1 MSDDVSCAPA
11 PGSYDVKITDAAS
24 KGPVSF
30 EKTDRFRK
38 KKVSDADMENEML
51 SPASIRR
58 TLSNGNLVTR
68 SSQNGEKDTVIFKE
82 LKRQKALEREVR
94 LLIQQ
99 RGDQDKKIQASEE
112 ELRKVEAKLVVA
124 VREKTGLAASIASL
138 ERQLGDLKRANDLL
152 KTKELSYLQITF
164 EGQLKILQADL
175 DASKAELAAMQDRNK
190 SLEELQQQTTSQNEE
205 LENEVDELQSLIQ
218 ESCEEYKVLQRHLDA
233 ANANVQNLHLE
244 FISKEKKY
252 ETQVKLMSAEAEE
265 KHREMSAT
273 QEQSEKQLVEAR
285 NHLKLLTDKVEHLQ
299 KHLST
304 AEQDKEKLVLTQT
317 ESEKKLS
324 DCLTELSQLHGQMEK
339 CKQDLSE
346 SEGRLGEK
354 EKEVITLK
362 DQLKNKE
369 EELSQQIRYLNDKY
383 QQLEEEKGE
392 LEEESKRREAGLT
405 SELNSLKENINEKD
419 KGHQKLQEAH
429 AELTEVINRE
439 KYNIEQYLCQRSV
452 RNSQEL
458 LVKLQEETLDERL
471 QLEGELEEALE
482 ELNQL
487 EMKEL
492 QAVEMIRHLEEENKQ
507 RDQEILQLQA
517 QLHGKNEEL
526 ERMNKT
532 LNTDVTKLKE
542 EHSSSLRKIGEM
554 ATEFESNRVSMAEE
568 IECLTTKNATL
579 QKEIIQVRQQF
590 AEEQKQLAETQ
601 QSKEKAKEE
610 YARMLLD
617 AQTKLAQK
625 ESELR
630 KTEESYTVE
639 LTKLQ
644 DRIESR
650 EYQEQLKKTECQ
662 SKHVVDE
669 VELLELKTEVEK
681 WRTLYEELYS
691 KVKPFQQQLDAYEAE
706 KNALLNEHGAA
717 QVELNNLSDAY
728 AKLLGHQNHK
738 QKIKHVVKLKEQNH
752 ILKQQQ
758 LDAYEAEKN
767 ALLNEHGAAQVE
779 LNNLSDAYAKLL
791 GHQNHKQ
798 KIKHVVKLKEQNHI
812 LKQQQL
818 DAYEAEKNAL
828 LNEHGAAQVEL
839 NNLSDA
845 YAKLLGHQN
854 HKQKIKHVVKL
865 KEQNHILKQEVAKL
879 QGLLSKNLK
888 EHPVQPGRRFDPSKA
903 FKHGGKENAWPESPL
918 GSVRAQGHCMLG
930 YLQHNSQNA
939 HGKTSNGEHF
949 RMQTVQSVAENVHVP
964 FRRVL
969 VTGATGLL
977 GRAVYKEFQDNDWY
991 TVGCGYSRARPRF
1004 EKCNLLDAD
1013 AVRAMIQEFQENV
1026 HVPFRRVLVTGATGL
1041 LGRAVYKEFQDN
1053 DWYTVGCGYSRAR
1066 PRFEK
1071 CNLLDADA
1079 VRAMIQEFQPHV
1091 IVHCAAERRPD
1102 VVESQT
1108 DAAIQLNVSAAG
1120 NLAKEAGVSFVIYI
1134 STDYVFDGRNPP
1146 YDVNDTPNPLNLY
1159 GKTNKNRERE
1169 VLRNNMGKS
1178 E

>member
-1 MSDDVSCAPA
+1 
-11 PGSYDVKITDAAS
+11 
-24 KGPVSF
+24 
-30 EKTDRFRK
+30 
-38 KKVSDADMENEML
+38 MENEML

-58 TLSNGNLVTR
+58 TVSNGNLVTR

-152 KTKELSYLQITF
+152 KTKVRLLIQQRGDQDKKIQASEEDLRKVEAKLVVAVREKTGLAASIASLERQLGDLKRANDLLKTKELSYLQITF

-175 DASKAELAAMQDRNK
+175 VASKAELAAMQDRNK

-218 ESCEEYKVLQRHLDA
+218 ESREEYKVLQGHLDA
-233 ANANVQNLHLE
+233 ANANVQNLHLK
-244 FISKEKKY
+244 FISKEKEY

-304 AEQDKEKLVLTQT
+304 AEQDKEKLVLAQT

-324 DCLTELSQLHGQMEK
+324 DCLTELSQLHEQMEK

-354 EKEVITLK
+354 EKEVVTLK
-362 DQLKNKE
+362 DHLKNKE

-383 QQLEEEKGE
+383 QQLEEEKGK

-405 SELNSLKENINEKD
+405 SELYSLKENINEKD

-439 KYNIEQYLCQRSV
+439 K
-452 RNSQEL
+452 EL
-458 LVKLQEETLDERL
+458 LVKLQEEMLDERL

-517 QLHGKNEEL
+517 QLNGKNEEL

-532 LNTDVTKLKE
+532 LSTDVTKLKE

-568 IECLTTKNATL
+568 IECLTTKNAAL
-579 QKEIIQVRQQF
+579 QEEIIQVRQQF

-601 QSKEKAKEE
+601 QSKEKAKDE

-650 EYQEQLKKTECQ
+650 EYQEQLKKTEFQ

-691 KVKPFQQQLDAYEAE
+691 KVKPF
-706 KNALLNEHGAA
+706 
-717 QVELNNLSDAY
+717 
-728 AKLLGHQNHK
+728 
-738 QKIKHVVKLKEQNH
+738 
-752 ILKQQQ
+752 
-758 LDAYEAEKN
+758 
-767 ALLNEHGAAQVE
+767 
-779 LNNLSDAYAKLL
+779 
-791 GHQNHKQ
+791 
-798 KIKHVVKLKEQNHI
+798 
-812 LKQQQL
+812 QQQL

-918 GSVRAQGHCMLG
+918 GSTTARMHMAI
-930 YLQHNSQNA
+930 
-939 HGKTSNGEHF
+939 TSKAEHF
-949 RMQTVQSVAENVHVP
+949 RMQTVQSVA
-964 FRRVL
+964 
-969 VTGATGLL
+969 
-977 GRAVYKEFQDNDWY
+977 
-991 TVGCGYSRARPRF
+991 
-1004 EKCNLLDAD
+1004 
-1013 AVRAMIQEFQENV
+1013 ENV

-1159 GKTNKNRERE
+1159 GKTKLEGERE
-1169 VLRNNMGKS
+1169 VLRNNMGKVNVVFLS
-1178 E
+1178 FLLKGAAVLRVPVLYGDVEKLEESAITVMFDKVQNSTDLISIDHCQQRFPTYVKDVGRVCRQLAESRLQDPSLRGIFHFSGNEQMTKYEMACAIADAFNLPSSHLRPITETPVGSGALRPHNPQLDCSRLENLGIGHRTPFKQGIKECLWPFLHDKKWRRYTV

>member
-1 MSDDVSCAPA
+1 MSFPRAPLKRFNEHVSCAPA
-11 PGSYDVKITDAAS
+11 PGSYDVKITDAGS

-30 EKTDRFRK
+30 EKSDRFRK

-68 SSQNGEKDTVIFKE
+68 SSQKGEKDTVIFKE

-152 KTKELSYLQITF
+152 KTKFSEDGTNKKLNGLLLELSEAKNKEDAKAKELSYLQITF
-164 EGQLKILQADL
+164 EGQIKILQADL

-218 ESCEEYKVLQRHLDA
+218 ESREEYKVLQGHVDA
-233 ANANVQNLHLE
+233 ANANFQNLRLE
-244 FISKEKKY
+244 FISKEKEY

-273 QEQSEKQLVEAR
+273 QEQSEKQLVEAW

-304 AEQDKEKLVLTQT
+304 AEQDKEKLVLAQT

-324 DCLTELSQLHGQMEK
+324 DCLTELSQLHEQMEK

-354 EKEVITLK
+354 EKEVVTLK
-362 DQLKNKE
+362 DHLKNKE
-369 EELSQQIRYLNDKY
+369 EELSQQIRYLNGKY
-383 QQLEEEKGE
+383 QQLEEEKGKV
-392 LEEESKRREAGLT
+392 EEESKRREAGLT

-439 KYNIEQYLCQRSV
+439 K
-452 RNSQEL
+452 EL

-517 QLHGKNEEL
+517 QLNGKNEEL

-554 ATEFESNRVSMAEE
+554 ATEFESNRVSMADE
-568 IECLTTKNATL
+568 IECLTTKNAAL
-579 QKEIIQVRQQF
+579 QEEIIQVRQQF

-630 KTEESYTVE
+630 KTEESYTME
-639 LTKLQ
+639 LTKLK
-644 DRIESR
+644 DRIESK

-752 ILKQQQ
+752 ILKQ
-758 LDAYEAEKN
+758 
-767 ALLNEHGAAQVE
+767 
-779 LNNLSDAYAKLL
+779 
-791 GHQNHKQ
+791 
-798 KIKHVVKLKEQNHI
+798 
-812 LKQQQL
+812 
-818 DAYEAEKNAL
+818 
-828 LNEHGAAQVEL
+828 
-839 NNLSDA
+839 
-845 YAKLLGHQN
+845 
-854 HKQKIKHVVKL
+854 
-865 KEQNHILKQEVAKL
+865 EVAKL

-888 EHPVQPGRRFDPSKA
+888 EHPVWPGRRFDPSKA

-918 GSVRAQGHCMLG
+918 GRKSQMT
-930 YLQHNSQNA
+930 LQ
-939 HGKTSNGEHF
+939 
-949 RMQTVQSVAENVHVP
+949 
-964 FRRVL
+964 
-969 VTGATGLL
+969 
-977 GRAVYKEFQDNDWY
+977 
-991 TVGCGYSRARPRF
+991 
-1004 EKCNLLDAD
+1004 
-1013 AVRAMIQEFQENV
+1013 
-1026 HVPFRRVLVTGATGL
+1026 
-1041 LGRAVYKEFQDN
+1041 
-1053 DWYTVGCGYSRAR
+1053 
-1066 PRFEK
+1066 
-1071 CNLLDADA
+1071 
-1079 VRAMIQEFQPHV
+1079 
-1091 IVHCAAERRPD
+1091 
-1102 VVESQT
+1102 
-1108 DAAIQLNVSAAG
+1108 
-1120 NLAKEAGVSFVIYI
+1120 
-1134 STDYVFDGRNPP
+1134 
-1146 YDVNDTPNPLNLY
+1146 
-1159 GKTNKNRERE
+1159 
-1169 VLRNNMGKS
+1169 
-1178 E
+1178 

>member
-1 MSDDVSCAPA
+1 MSFPRAPLKRFNEHVSCAPA
-11 PGSYDVKITDAAS
+11 PGSYDVKITDAGS

-30 EKTDRFRK
+30 EKSDRFRK

-152 KTKELSYLQITF
+152 KTKFSEDGTNKKLNGILLELSEAKNKEDAKAKELSYLQITF

-218 ESCEEYKVLQRHLDA
+218 ESREEYKVLQGQLDA
-233 ANANVQNLHLE
+233 ANANFQNLHLE
-244 FISKEKKY
+244 FISKEKEY

-285 NHLKLLTDKVEHLQ
+285 NHLKLLIDKVEHLQ

-304 AEQDKEKLVLTQT
+304 AEQDKEKLVLAQT

-346 SEGRLGEK
+346 LEGRLGEK
-354 EKEVITLK
+354 EKEVVTLK
-362 DQLKNKE
+362 DHLKNKE

-383 QQLEEEKGE
+383 QQLEEEKGK

-429 AELTEVINRE
+429 VELAEVINRE
-439 KYNIEQYLCQRSV
+439 K
-452 RNSQEL
+452 EL

-517 QLHGKNEEL
+517 QLNGKNEEL

-554 ATEFESNRVSMAEE
+554 ATEFERVSMAEE
-568 IECLTTKNATL
+568 IECLTTKNAAL
-579 QKEIIQVRQQF
+579 QEEIIQVRQQF

-650 EYQEQLKKTECQ
+650 EYQEQLKKSECQ

-669 VELLELKTEVEK
+669 VELLERKTEVEK

-752 ILKQQQ
+752 ILKQ
-758 LDAYEAEKN
+758 
-767 ALLNEHGAAQVE
+767 
-779 LNNLSDAYAKLL
+779 
-791 GHQNHKQ
+791 
-798 KIKHVVKLKEQNHI
+798 
-812 LKQQQL
+812 
-818 DAYEAEKNAL
+818 
-828 LNEHGAAQVEL
+828 
-839 NNLSDA
+839 
-845 YAKLLGHQN
+845 
-854 HKQKIKHVVKL
+854 
-865 KEQNHILKQEVAKL
+865 EVAKL

-888 EHPVQPGRRFDPSKA
+888 EQPVQPGRRFDPSKA

-918 GSVRAQGHCMLG
+918 GRKPPMT
-930 YLQHNSQNA
+930 LQ
-939 HGKTSNGEHF
+939 
-949 RMQTVQSVAENVHVP
+949 
-964 FRRVL
+964 
-969 VTGATGLL
+969 
-977 GRAVYKEFQDNDWY
+977 
-991 TVGCGYSRARPRF
+991 
-1004 EKCNLLDAD
+1004 
-1013 AVRAMIQEFQENV
+1013 
-1026 HVPFRRVLVTGATGL
+1026 
-1041 LGRAVYKEFQDN
+1041 
-1053 DWYTVGCGYSRAR
+1053 
-1066 PRFEK
+1066 
-1071 CNLLDADA
+1071 
-1079 VRAMIQEFQPHV
+1079 
-1091 IVHCAAERRPD
+1091 
-1102 VVESQT
+1102 
-1108 DAAIQLNVSAAG
+1108 
-1120 NLAKEAGVSFVIYI
+1120 
-1134 STDYVFDGRNPP
+1134 
-1146 YDVNDTPNPLNLY
+1146 
-1159 GKTNKNRERE
+1159 
-1169 VLRNNMGKS
+1169 
-1178 E
+1178 

>member
-1 MSDDVSCAPA
+1 MTEASQVTNHSCTNGCAPA
-11 PGSYDVKITDAAS
+11 PGSYDVKITDAGS

-30 EKTDRFRK
+30 EKSDRFRK

-218 ESCEEYKVLQRHLDA
+218 ESREEYKVLQGHLDA
-233 ANANVQNLHLE
+233 ANANFQNLHLE
-244 FISKEKKY
+244 FISNEKEY

-265 KHREMSAT
+265 KRREMSAT

-304 AEQDKEKLVLTQT
+304 AEQDKEKLVLAQT

-324 DCLTELSQLHGQMEK
+324 DCLTELSQLHEQMEK

-354 EKEVITLK
+354 EKEVVTLK
-362 DQLKNKE
+362 DHLKNKE

-383 QQLEEEKGE
+383 QQLEEEKGK

-419 KGHQKLQEAH
+419 KGYQKLQETH

-439 KYNIEQYLCQRSV
+439 K
-452 RNSQEL
+452 EL

-517 QLHGKNEEL
+517 QLNGKNEEL

-554 ATEFESNRVSMAEE
+554 ATEFE
-568 IECLTTKNATL
+568 
-579 QKEIIQVRQQF
+579 
-590 AEEQKQLAETQ
+590 
-601 QSKEKAKEE
+601 
-610 YARMLLD
+610 RMLLD

-650 EYQEQLKKTECQ
+650 EYKEQLKKTECQ
-662 SKHVVDE
+662 SKHMDE

-752 ILKQQQ
+752 LLK
-758 LDAYEAEKN
+758 
-767 ALLNEHGAAQVE
+767 
-779 LNNLSDAYAKLL
+779 
-791 GHQNHKQ
+791 
-798 KIKHVVKLKEQNHI
+798 
-812 LKQQQL
+812 
-818 DAYEAEKNAL
+818 
-828 LNEHGAAQVEL
+828 
-839 NNLSDA
+839 
-845 YAKLLGHQN
+845 
-854 HKQKIKHVVKL
+854 
-865 KEQNHILKQEVAKL
+865 
-879 QGLLSKNLK
+879 
-888 EHPVQPGRRFDPSKA
+888 
-903 FKHGGKENAWPESPL
+903 
-918 GSVRAQGHCMLG
+918 
-930 YLQHNSQNA
+930 
-939 HGKTSNGEHF
+939 
-949 RMQTVQSVAENVHVP
+949 
-964 FRRVL
+964 
-969 VTGATGLL
+969 
-977 GRAVYKEFQDNDWY
+977 
-991 TVGCGYSRARPRF
+991 
-1004 EKCNLLDAD
+1004 
-1013 AVRAMIQEFQENV
+1013 QENV

-1159 GKTNKNRERE
+1159 GKTKLEGERE
-1169 VLRNNMGKS
+1169 DPSLRGIFHFSGNEQMTKYEMACAIADAFSLPSSHLRPITETPVGSGALRPHNPQLDCSRLENLGIGHRTPFKQGIKECLWPFLHDKRWRQS
-1178 E
+1178 VFH